1 MHLLLPPSPSTPPTP
16 LYYYSER
23 RAWVVGAAVSRR
35 PNQFKFGSPV
45 SRTLTTDAHKR
56 AAVRIIN
63 QCDTLQAH
71 MRVMDS

>member
-1 MHLLLPPSPSTPPTP
+1 M
-16 LYYYSER
+16 
-23 RAWVVGAAVSRR
+23 GAAVSRR

-71 MRVMDS
+71 MRVMDSCPANMELLSQVVCA